1 MNYLDNLAEYIR
13 SECGGGPIALYRIYA
28 VLARAKAPNVTNEDV
43 HDAWVAFTLHVR
55 PYHRFIGPYSD
66 LTPGVQAEDTPFRDV
81 INRSGKETKVV
92 KE

>member
-43 HDAWVAFTLHVR
+43 HDAWVAWYRVER
-55 PYHRFIGPYSD
+55 
-66 LTPGVQAEDTPFRDV
+66 E
-81 INRSGKETKVV
+81 K
-92 KE
+92 

>member
-43 HDAWVAFTLHVR
+43 HDAWVGLVSER
-55 PYHRFIGPYSD
+55 PALPPVHWSV
-66 LTPGVQAEDTPFRDV
+66 L
-81 INRSGKETKVV
+81 
-92 KE
+92 